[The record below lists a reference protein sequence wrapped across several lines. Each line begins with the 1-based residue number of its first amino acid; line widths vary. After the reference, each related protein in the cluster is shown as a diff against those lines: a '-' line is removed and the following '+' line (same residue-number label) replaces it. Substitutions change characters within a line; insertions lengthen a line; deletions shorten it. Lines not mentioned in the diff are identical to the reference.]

1 MWEKVVMK
9 KKKGYV
15 EYEIILSFILCCL
28 KTKVSSLEWWERI
41 ETTDLSS

>member
-1 MWEKVVMK
+1 MWEKVVIK